1 MTSTPIVGA
10 AARLL
15 NEHGPQPVDEL
26 AHALGGSGPRP
37 SAGAV
42 ETALGGDRRFLR
54 LDDGRWAFLP
64 SLLEGAVLVR
74 RLTAADVEAEA
85 VELDPDLAP
94 LAPLLDGDG
103 LPLAAG
109 GTLRRGSD
117 GDRVTGPAGWLEGAT
132 AGTLIGVRLSGGR
145 LEVGTLDEGAIG
157 AQLPA
162 RRLVAGATARLA
174 GLEPLFDEP
183 ATHVGRLVTE
193 LLAELPR
200 LLDAPPGPLG
210 EVLTAGGLEVRGG
223 LVGRRGTDWSL
234 WAAGDDGD
242 ATASH
247 PAALDETG
255 REALDLVVG
264 GLALAATGWELEP
277 GHAADL
283 AHALSWPGVAETLAE
298 QVRADPSSA
307 AELEAF
313 LAPIAGT
320 PGAGAAAPLYV
331 LAVCAEAR
339 GDGALADD
347 RLAAALAADPGLIP
361 AVKLAA
367 RRDEG

>member
-15 NEHGPQPVDEL
+15 NEHGPQPVEEL
-26 AHALGGSGPRP
+26 VHALGGSGPRP
-37 SAGAV
+37 PAGAV

-74 RLTAADVEAEA
+74 RLTAAEVAAEA
-85 VELDPDLAP
+85 VLLDPDLAP

-109 GTLRRGSD
+109 GTLRRGAG
-117 GDRVTGPAGWLEGAT
+117 GDRVTGPAGWLEGAA

-145 LEVGTLDEGAIG
+145 LEVGTLDEGSIG

-174 GLEPLFDEP
+174 DLEPLFDEP
-183 ATHVGRLVTE
+183 AAHVGRLVTE

-234 WAAGDDGD
+234 WAAGDDD
-242 ATASH
+242 ARASH

-298 QVRADPSSA
+298 QVRADPASA
-307 AELEAF
+307 GELEAF
-313 LAPIAGT
+313 LAPIART
-320 PGAGAAAPLYV
+320 TGAGAAAPLYV
-331 LAVCAEAR
+331 LAVCAETR
-339 GDGALADD
+339 GDGELAGD
-347 RLAAALAADPGLIP
+347 RLAAALAADPDLTP
-361 AVKLAA
+361 AVLLAA
-367 RRDEG
+367 RRARD

>member
-15 NEHGPQPVDEL
+15 NEHGPQPVEEL
-26 AHALGGSGPRP
+26 VHGLGGSGRRP

-64 SLLEGAVLVR
+64 GLLEGAVLVR
-74 RLTAADVEAEA
+74 RLTAGEVEDEA
-85 VELDPDLAP
+85 VLLDPDLAP

-109 GTLRRGSD
+109 GTLRRGAD
-117 GDRVTGPAGWLEGAT
+117 GDRVAGPAGWLEGAT

-145 LEVGTLDEGAIG
+145 LEIGTLDEGAIG

-162 RRLVAGATARLA
+162 RRLVAAATARLA

-223 LVGRRGTDWSL
+223 LVGRRGTDWSM
-234 WAAGDDGD
+234 WTAGGDDEAHTGG
-242 ATASH
+242 T
-247 PAALDETG
+247 ALDETG

-283 AHALSWPGVAETLAE
+283 AHALRWPGVAETLAE
-298 QVRADPSSA
+298 QVRADPDSA
-307 AELEAF
+307 AELETF
-313 LAPIAGT
+313 LAPMAGT

-339 GDGALADD
+339 GEGDLAAD
-347 RLAAALAADPGLIP
+347 RLAAALAADPDLTP
-361 AVKLAA
+361 AVRLAA
-367 RRDEG
+367 RRDRD